1 MIPKVFPVP
10 ISPLATSLTVPSP
23 PTATTVSSSQSRA
36 SSEAWPEYSVNAILY
51 EYTKIHR
58 LNENSS
64 TGYEDGWN
72 LEILGIHIAGNTTV
86 WISASKIYPDLFD
99 RNEIIKVGIDNYSQ
113 YNNYFEYTDNDTIN
127 KIYII
132 FRDLITNVSSRND
145 TPENP
150 EELYKVIFFNSDD
163 MLIESNNDISKA
175 IVYVYKKDNKYYVE
189 EPKNGIYQITE
200 EDFNTIKNYAK

>member
-1 MIPKVFPVP
+1 MNNKKTIIIAIILLIIMLIPIP
-10 ISPLATSLTVPSP
+10 IKIKDGGSV
-23 PTATTVSSSQSRA
+23 
-36 SSEAWPEYSVNAILY
+36 EYKAILY

>member
-1 MIPKVFPVP
+1 MQ
-10 ISPLATSLTVPSP
+10 L
-23 PTATTVSSSQSRA
+23 
-36 SSEAWPEYSVNAILY
+36 YY